1 MPSPLTIPFLSLFR
15 FSFNLWGF
23 GGFSAKIQGMKNAV
37 PKNDKK
43 RRKQLIDDVA
53 KLEAEMEQKQRE
65 ELEHLKLTSKESKV
79 CEVMFL
85 LSRAFESNCPLLLNC
100 FLYKIIKLERKE
112 LTQTC
117 SCLTFIIFAPG
128 LHGNVFL

>member
-1 MPSPLTIPFLSLFR
+1 
-15 FSFNLWGF
+15 
-23 GGFSAKIQGMKNAV
+23 MKNAV

-65 ELEHLKLTSKESKV
+65 ELEQLKLTSKESKV

-85 LSRAFESNCPLLLNC
+85 LPRAFESNCPLLLNC
-100 FLYKIIKLERKE
+100 FLYKNHKIGEKPHASPSSSLRPRFTWSGVFVREVSKE
-112 LTQTC
+112 SIL
-117 SCLTFIIFAPG
+117 L
-128 LHGNVFL
+128 